1 MNQTNQIDQTNQM
14 NQRNQIDRTDQ
25 MNQIDRTDQMTR
37 QTSLRPSAYLPEQL
51 RNITESI
58 GESWE
63 PVRHCLRDEAK
74 EV

>member
-14 NQRNQIDRTDQ
+14 NQR
-25 MNQIDRTDQMTR
+25 NQIDRTDQMTR

-63 PVRHCLRDEAK
+63 LVRHCLRDEAK